1 MIQLSEDSVHKVH
14 GHSTLKLWSSFCDS
28 SFLQVQVFDPLFD
41 CAHTTTGKK
50 GTTNSWQGMFSPIGW
65 PMLFQQLKAWEER
78 VTGCSGQSMESA
90 RLHLTQPPP
99 QKKEGAGCTFFHPAS
114 QWITCWSKNN
124 RKHLSIW
131 DPLTS
136 NNCVILPAKSI
147 SHLETGIQ
155 GHPNPSKNALCKPG
169 AFACILRQ
177 VCHNNVINAWAAMEM
192 LYEWWPSRAKPKR
205 TIMGDQVKPEEDEK
219 ESGWSLWLFDS
230 HSFLPGL
237 IFHRKDLGQ
246 NQHFINWFLIPR
258 CVKIRSAFH
267 KHPMVT
273 SCHIG
278 ICRRAFC
285 SREASRSF
293 PNWEAIYFFS

>member
-1 MIQLSEDSVHKVH
+1 MMQLSEDSVHKVH
-14 GHSTLKLWSSFCDS
+14 GHCTLKLWSSFCDS
-28 SFLQVQVFDPLFD
+28 SFLQVQVLDPLYD

-65 PMLFQQLKAWEER
+65 PMLFQQLKVWAER

-131 DPLTS
+131 EPLTS
-136 NNCVILPAKSI
+136 NSCVVLSPRSI
-147 SHLETGIQ
+147 SHLETEIQ
-155 GHPNPSKNALCKPG
+155 GHPNPSKDALCKPA

-192 LYEWWPSRAKPKR
+192 LYKWWPMKSKTKGDDHGRSSKTRRGQERVRLKLAIVRFSLFSSRLDFSQERPGTKPTNKLHGH
-205 TIMGDQVKPEEDEK
+205 IM
-219 ESGWSLWLFDS
+219 S
-230 HSFLPGL
+230 HRHMPACLL
-237 IFHRKDLGQ
+237 
-246 NQHFINWFLIPR
+246 
-258 CVKIRSAFH
+258 
-267 KHPMVT
+267 
-273 SCHIG
+273 
-278 ICRRAFC
+278 
-285 SREASRSF
+285 
-293 PNWEAIYFFS
+293 